1 MKLSTVF
8 FSVLA
13 MACCLAGPLDPQA
26 SKQAGGKTTKKSAKS
41 ETKPAAVAPKSTTI
55 PKEAKEIEPGI
66 WSHPDETG
74 KVWLYRRT
82 PFGIAKYEPEPE
94 QETTAAGLDL
104 VAIDEGEMVRFER
117 RTPFGVSRWK
127 KKKSELSGDELAAF
141 KRVSGASKPAVKE

>member
-1 MKLSTVF
+1 MRFSRVF
-8 FSVLA
+8 ISVLA
-13 MACCLAGPLDPQA
+13 LGCCLAGPPDPQA
-26 SKQAGGKTTKKSAKS
+26 SKQAAGKTEKKAAKS
-41 ETKPAAVAPKSTTI
+41 EPKPAAVAPKSTTI

-82 PFGIAKYEPEPE
+82 PFGIARYEPEPVE
-94 QETTAAGLDL
+94 ETNAAGLDL
-104 VAIDEGEMVRFER
+104 VAIDEGDRVSFER

-141 KRVSGASKPAVKE
+141 QRLSKASKPAVKE